1 MRIRKETDILDREE
15 IDLIAEC
22 SDALAHPARVEIFR
36 FIYKANM
43 DRKTVCNKDV
53 VEAFDYAQAT
63 VSQHLSKLVGC
74 GLVDYQKE
82 ILWNRYMY
90 TSRRA
95 GLQRT
100 RRSSGLQAL
109 ERSYYAIIIPGS
121 QNRYYGR

>member
-22 SDALAHPARVEIFR
+22 SDALAHPARIEIFR

-63 VSQHLSKLVGC
+63 VSQHLSRLVGC

-82 ILWNRYMY
+82 SNRAFYFVSLGVLAKY
-90 TSRRA
+90 LSA
-95 GLQRT
+95 VKKLN
-100 RRSSGLQAL
+100 
-109 ERSYYAIIIPGS
+109 E
-121 QNRYYGR
+121 

>member
-1 MRIRKETDILDREE
+1 MVYFPGDYLEKRVFMRIRKETDILDREE

-63 VSQHLSKLVGC
+63 VSQHLSRLVGC

-82 ILWNRYMY
+82 SNR
-90 TSRRA
+90 A
-95 GLQRT
+95 
-100 RRSSGLQAL
+100 
-109 ERSYYAIIIPGS
+109 YYFVSLGVLAKYLAAVKKL
-121 QNRYYGR
+121 NE

>member
-74 GLVDYQKE
+74 GLADVQVVLHVSDSHVKGIG
-82 ILWNRYMY
+82 ILAHSLFLSLCR
-90 TSRRA
+90 
-95 GLQRT
+95 
-100 RRSSGLQAL
+100 
-109 ERSYYAIIIPGS
+109 
-121 QNRYYGR
+121 